1 MRYLRGHETT
11 WESAVFLHPH
21 APVKS
26 NAVAAEPL
34 PSVGLQ
40 QTRLKHLNAV
50 VSTTPAPA
58 QHLTSSGDSQR
69 GGGVEKEGGRDGG
82 IDYLHSVWH

>member
-11 WESAVFLHPH
+11 WEPAVSLHPP

-26 NAVAAEPL
+26 NVVAAEPL

-40 QTRLKHLNAV
+40 HTRLKHPKAV
-50 VSTTPAPA
+50 VSTTSAPA
-58 QHLTSSGDSQR
+58 QLLTSSGDSQR
-69 GGGVEKEGGRDGG
+69 GGGVEKEGGRDG
-82 IDYLHSVWH
+82 